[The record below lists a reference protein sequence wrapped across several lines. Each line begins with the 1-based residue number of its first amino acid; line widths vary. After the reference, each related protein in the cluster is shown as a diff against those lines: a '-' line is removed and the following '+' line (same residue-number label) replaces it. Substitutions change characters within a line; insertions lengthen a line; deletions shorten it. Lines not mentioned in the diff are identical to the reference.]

1 MKSYEMLPTE
11 ENLIDFFVKDAIK
24 RNKDIANFYKILQ
37 CQEQQSAIAIDGR
50 WGSGKTF
57 FVRQTKMVISAF
69 NSYSNMEGNLR
80 NKIISKL
87 PQLNVDE
94 NTETSIISVYYDAW
108 ENDNDTE
115 PILSLI
121 YEITKQLSVDFSLS
135 DKKIVNVAD
144 VIIESISGWNIKK
157 IKDAFTSEDPFTK
170 FKEQKNIE
178 GKIKEF
184 LTGLLGERANRLVIF
199 IDELDRCNPRF
210 AVQLLEQVKH
220 YLIDERITFVFSV
233 NLDQLQHTIKHHYG
247 TEFDASRYLDRF
259 FGLRIAL
266 PPADIDLFYDE
277 IGFSSIHYVDTIMK
291 RIIKMYNFE
300 LREITKFYL
309 QVKTAIFKPIRNS
322 KNYNFSFSEGAGRW
336 IIIVYIVPLL
346 IGLKIVDISRYDDFV
361 NGKDV
366 TPLIRLLNSDRDK
379 RILKGMLG
387 GNEDFDKDAEKKEI
401 VSPEQ
406 VIKRLYEAI
415 FVNTYEGEDSV
426 TLGEYEFFKGSK
438 IMAIRT
444 ASVLSDYA
452 DLI

>member
-157 IKDAFTSEDPFTK
+157 IKDAFTSEDPFTT

-178 GKIKEF
+178 EKIKEF

-199 IDELDRCNPRF
+199 IDELDRCNPSF

-220 YLIDERITFVFSV
+220 YLVDERITFVFSV
-233 NLDQLQHTIKHHYG
+233 NLNQLQHTIKHHYG
-247 TEFDASRYLDRF
+247 TEFDACRYLDRF
-259 FGLRIAL
+259 FDLRIAL
-266 PPADIDLFYDE
+266 PPADINSFYE
-277 IGFSSIHYVDTIMK
+277 ELGFSSIHYVDEIMK

-309 QVKTAIFKPIRNS
+309 QVKTAIFKPIQNS
-322 KNYNFSFSEGAGRW
+322 KNYNFIFSEGEGRM

-346 IGLKIVDISRYDDFV
+346 IGLKIVNISQHDDFV
-361 NGKDV
+361 NGKDA
-366 TPLIRLLNSDRDK
+366 TPLIKLLNSDRDK
-379 RILKGMLG
+379 RILRGMLG
-387 GNEDFDKDAEKKEI
+387 GNEDFDKGAEKKEI

-415 FVNTYEGEDSV
+415 FVNTYEKEHSII
-426 TLGEYEFFKGSK
+426 LGKYEFSKESK

-444 ASVLSDYA
+444 ASILSDYA

>member
-157 IKDAFTSEDPFTK
+157 IKDAFTSEDPFTT

-178 GKIKEF
+178 EKIKEF

-199 IDELDRCNPRF
+199 IDELDRCNPSF

-220 YLIDERITFVFSV
+220 YLVDERITFVFSV
-233 NLDQLQHTIKHHYG
+233 NLNQLQHTIKHHYG
-247 TEFDASRYLDRF
+247 TEFDACRYLDRF
-259 FGLRIAL
+259 FDLRIAL
-266 PPADIDLFYDE
+266 PPADINSFYE
-277 IGFSSIHYVDTIMK
+277 ELGFSSIHYVDE
-291 RIIKMYNFE
+291 IIKMYNFE

-309 QVKTAIFKPIRNS
+309 QVKTAIFKPIQNS
-322 KNYNFSFSEGAGRW
+322 KNYNFIFSEGEGRM

-346 IGLKIVDISRYDDFV
+346 IGLKIVNISQHDDFV
-361 NGKDV
+361 NGKDA
-366 TPLIRLLNSDRDK
+366 TPLIKLLNSDRDK
-379 RILKGMLG
+379 RILRGMLG
-387 GNEDFDKDAEKKEI
+387 GNEDFDKGAEKKEI

-415 FVNTYEGEDSV
+415 FVNTYEKEHSII
-426 TLGEYEFFKGSK
+426 LGKYEFSKESK

-444 ASVLSDYA
+444 ASILSDYA

>member
-1 MKSYEMLPTE
+1 MKSYELLPTE

-57 FVRQTKMVISAF
+57 FVHQTKMIISAF
-69 NSYSNMEGNLR
+69 NSSCNMKDDLR
-80 NKIISKL
+80 KQIISKL
-87 PQLNVDE
+87 SKFNVDQ

-135 DKKIVNVAD
+135 DKSIVDLAS
-144 VIIESISGWNIKK
+144 VIIEMISGKNVKK
-157 IKDAFTSEDPFTK
+157 IKDVLTSEDPFTK
-170 FKEQKNIE
+170 LKIQKNIE
-178 GKIKEF
+178 DKIKQF
-184 LTGLLGERANRLVIF
+184 LTDLLRERANRLVIF

-220 YLIDERITFVFSV
+220 Y
-233 NLDQLQHTIKHHYG
+233 YG
-247 TEFDASRYLDRF
+247 TEFDACRYLDRF
-259 FGLRIAL
+259 FDLRIAL
-266 PPADIDLFYDE
+266 PPADINGFYE
-277 IGFSSIHYVDTIMK
+277 ELGFSSIHYVDEIMK
-291 RIIKMYNFE
+291 RIINMYNFE

-309 QVKTAIFKPIRNS
+309 QVKTAIFKPIQNS
-322 KNYNFSFSEGAGRW
+322 KNYNFIFSEGEGRM

-346 IGLKIVDISRYDDFV
+346 IGLKIVDVSQYDDFV

-366 TPLIRLLNSDRDK
+366 TPLIKLLNSDRDK
-379 RILKGMLG
+379 CILRGMLG
-387 GNEDFDKDAEKKEI
+387 GNEDFDKGAEKKKI

-415 FVNTYEGEDSV
+415 FVNTYEREHSII
-426 TLGEYEFFKGSK
+426 LGKYEFSKESK

-444 ASVLSDYA
+444 ASILSDYA

>member
-69 NSYSNMEGNLR
+69 NSYSNMEGYLR

-157 IKDAFTSEDPFTK
+157 IKDAFTSEDPFTT

-178 GKIKEF
+178 EKIKEF

-199 IDELDRCNPRF
+199 IDELDRCNPSF

-220 YLIDERITFVFSV
+220 YLVDERITFVFSV
-233 NLDQLQHTIKHHYG
+233 NLNQLQHTIKHHYG
-247 TEFDASRYLDRF
+247 TEFDACRYLDRF
-259 FGLRIAL
+259 FDLRIAL
-266 PPADIDLFYDE
+266 PPADINSFYE
-277 IGFSSIHYVDTIMK
+277 ELGFSSIHYVDEIMK
-291 RIIKMYNFE
+291 RIIKMYNF
-300 LREITKFYL
+300 I
-309 QVKTAIFKPIRNS
+309 
-322 KNYNFSFSEGAGRW
+322 FSEGEGRM

-346 IGLKIVDISRYDDFV
+346 IGLKIVNISQHDDFV
-361 NGKDV
+361 NGKDA
-366 TPLIRLLNSDRDK
+366 TPLIKLLNSDRDK
-379 RILKGMLG
+379 RILRGMLG
-387 GNEDFDKDAEKKEI
+387 GNEDFDKGAEKKEI

-415 FVNTYEGEDSV
+415 FVNTYEKEHSII
-426 TLGEYEFFKGSK
+426 LGKYEFSKESK

-444 ASVLSDYA
+444 ASILSDYA